1 MTQSRALRF
10 FGTPVA
16 LCIIFIGVL
25 YLPTRHVATPYGVYH
40 ATVSKP
46 SAVQPVSFNK
56 TKYSTTDSTSLWVI
70 VNKQHPLNPKTYVP
84 SLVVP
89 TILMR
94 NGISSDEHVVGASM
108 APDLERMVSAAK
120 ASGLSLNLQSGY
132 RSYQFQASLYNSYV
146 VRDGQAVADRE
157 SARPGYSEHQTGL
170 AADLGGISVPSCN
183 VAACFG
189 TTIEGEWLA
198 AHAYEYGFIIRYTT
212 VKEAITGYENEPWH
226 VRYIGTLLAG
236 EMHHQGITTL
246 EEFFN
251 STGGQSY

>member
-1 MTQSRALRF
+1 
-10 FGTPVA
+10 
-16 LCIIFIGVL
+16 
-25 YLPTRHVATPYGVYH
+25 
-40 ATVSKP
+40 
-46 SAVQPVSFNK
+46 
-56 TKYSTTDSTSLWVI
+56 
-70 VNKQHPLNPKTYVP
+70 
-84 SLVVP
+84 
-89 TILMR
+89 
-94 NGISSDEHVVGASM
+94 
-108 APDLERMVSAAK
+108 MVSAAK